1 MTRYTLT
8 TLTRKTPSKVS
19 FLSEAPV
26 WSLTDA
32 KARLSELVD
41 NAGSVPQIIAKHG
54 QPAAVVVGIDHYK
67 QLTGTQESLWDFF
80 RRSPLVGLDIEFE
93 RSKDTGREIDL

>member
-1 MTRYTLT
+1 MTK
-8 TLTRKTPSKVS
+8 KTPKKVS
-19 FLSEAPV
+19 FLADAAV
-26 WSLTDA
+26 WSLSDA

-41 NAGSVPQIIAKHG
+41 SASTTPQVIAKHG
-54 QPAAVVVGIDHYK
+54 QPAAVVVGIDRYK

-93 RSKDTGREIDL
+93 RERDPGRDIDL